1 MKDTNVHVERKCEY
15 CGCPESTAV
24 NAVVKCNM
32 MPGKPLHSFQEKS
45 VPVEKEAKMKFAA
58 FCPKKDCNGDCNY
71 SGGHSLVVEV
81 AQRIVDLTGY
91 GQALHVND
99 ILPDLKE
106 LFSQAIQAAKEEERT
121 SHRVRVG
128 MLRQWL
134 NEDRITDTSKM
145 VTNEDIEYWLSIIN
159 KHQ

>member
-1 MKDTNVHVERKCEY
+1 M
-15 CGCPESTAV
+15 
-24 NAVVKCNM
+24 
-32 MPGKPLHSFQEKS
+32 KS

-106 LFSQAIQAAKEEERT
+106 LVSQTIQAAISAREKEISDEVIGAVARGWTHEVNAKKIMD
-121 SHRVRVG
+121 SD
-128 MLRQWL
+128 LAL
-134 NEDRITDTSKM
+134 A
-145 VTNEDIEYWLSIIN
+145 IEKEIYLVIHPID
-159 KHQ
+159 HQ